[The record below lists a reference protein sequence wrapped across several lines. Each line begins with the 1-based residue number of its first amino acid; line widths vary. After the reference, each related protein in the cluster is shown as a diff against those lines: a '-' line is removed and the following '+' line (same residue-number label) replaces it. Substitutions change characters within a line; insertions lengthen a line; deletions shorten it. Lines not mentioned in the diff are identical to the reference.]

1 MSYIDKL
8 EYTGGRIK
16 STFKTFNCED
26 ETDMEILC
34 TEINS
39 ILVEHEIKIQ
49 KMETQLTLIK
59 QALDL

>member
-1 MSYIDKL
+1 MSYVDKL
-8 EYTGGRIK
+8 EYKNGEIK

-34 TEINS
+34 NDINLV
-39 ILVEHEIKIQ
+39 LVENEIKIQ

>member
-1 MSYIDKL
+1 MNYVDKL
-8 EYTGGRIK
+8 EYKNGKFK

-34 TEINS
+34 NNINS
-39 ILVEHEIKIQ
+39 VLVENEIKIQ

>member
-1 MSYIDKL
+1 MNYVDKL
-8 EYTGGRIK
+8 EYKNGTIK

-34 TEINS
+34 NNINS
-39 ILVEHEIKIQ
+39 VLVENEIKIQ

-59 QALDL
+59 QALEL